1 MFYVR
6 VLCRMVSYA
15 WLVLQSR
22 GQRTMYDIPVT
33 THVMLALLLAWRGQL
48 SRQTQH

>member
-1 MFYVR
+1 
-6 VLCRMVSYA
+6 MVSYA